1 MENDNLER
9 PNFLGFLPAGVR
21 YAKITP
27 SAKLLYI
34 EVSALANKTGTCWA
48 SNKYFADL
56 YRTSTKTIS
65 RLINELVDAG
75 FIESDVVKSAGN
87 RRYLRLSSKMFIGMD
102 KNEDTYG
109 QKRHFSNREADTSA
123 NVLKESNN
131 INRESLNKDLLILV
145 NKVLGREFRVLP
157 ERGVKKTLDAF
168 SLVEIEMALTALAR
182 DSWHASKLKELKLDY
197 FIRSTTIDKFL
208 AIAKKDGVVP
218 ADEGVED
225 PIIARG
231 DGTFPAKWPEGKP
244 EYRTDY
250 GADNDREDR
259 YFRDVKI
266 DHKTLPEYQRI
277 MAERG

>member
-34 EVSALANKTGTCWA
+34 EISALANKTGTCWA
-48 SNKYFADL
+48 GNKYFADL

-87 RRYLRLSSKMFIGMD
+87 KRYLRLSTKMFIGMD
-102 KNEDTYG
+102 KNVESYG
-109 QKRHFSNREADTSA
+109 QKTDLTTPVANSSA
-123 NVLKESNN
+123 NNIIESNN
-131 INRESLNKDLLILV
+131 INRAELEKNLLSLV
-145 NKVLGREFRVLP
+145 NKILNREFRVLP

-168 SLVEIEMALTALAR
+168 SLEEIELALTALAR
-182 DSWHASKLKELKLDY
+182 DDWHAEKIKELKLDY

-208 AIAKKDGVVP
+208 AIAKKQHIVVKP
-218 ADEGVED
+218 A
-225 PIIARG
+225 A
-231 DGTFPAKWPEGKP
+231 PAEPE
-244 EYRTDY
+244 
-250 GADNDREDR
+250 
-259 YFRDVKI
+259 
-266 DHKTLPEYQRI
+266 KTA
-277 MAERG
+277 AEREEENKKRDWGF